1 MLVCRSPEAARSNG
15 TVVLTWN
22 NVAAGYDLFGAER
35 RELFEGGYARVE
47 KEKRCGYKCNSQ
59 VESFAA
65 PRFTGTKLRASVASN
80 SKSNVSSIFNE

>member
-22 NVAAGYDLFGAER
+22 NVAAGYDLFGADR

-47 KEKRCGYKCNSQ
+47 KVGLQ
-59 VESFAA
+59 VQLAGGELRRAEIHWYEAA
-65 PRFTGTKLRASVASN
+65 GIGRLDFKIRRF
-80 SKSNVSSIFNE
+80 IDIQ